1 MCITWRLD
9 AFQSL
14 RQPCALRL
22 TFVGAPPPTPWV
34 WNSSSIPPQ
43 GSTLAPV
50 YKHRR
55 ISVMQRKRLSGNTL
69 HMSHNTY
76 TEHLLPYMSK
86 KGCHLLSAVIFG
98 KVFGLNWT
106 ENWQKNMFITLRTI
120 NWMIA
125 KEKMLLTK
133 YSMSSFRA
141 PWHNDPHTKKEKSQ
155 WQLFLFCIHIAL
167 TNQLWSMIYK
177 LTPIYGCRSSE
188 QCPMAEVGLKLSGV

>member
-22 TFVGAPPPTPWV
+22 TFVGAPPPTPWGR
-34 WNSSSIPPQ
+34 NSSSIPPQ
-43 GSTLAPV
+43 GSTLVPV

-86 KGCHLLSAVIFG
+86 KGCHLLSAVILG
-98 KVFGLNWT
+98 KVFSLNGT
-106 ENWQKNMFITLRTI
+106 ENWQKKMFIIFRTI
-120 NWMIA
+120 YWKIA
-125 KEKMLLTK
+125 KEINVIDQVSNVKFQSSLTK
-133 YSMSSFRA
+133 WPTYKKGRKV
-141 PWHNDPHTKKEKSQ
+141 NDNTSCSVYT
-155 WQLFLFCIHIAL
+155 LL
-167 TNQLWSMIYK
+167 
-177 LTPIYGCRSSE
+177 
-188 QCPMAEVGLKLSGV
+188 